1 MFGNFFRR
9 QYIIPYL
16 FLAPALLLIII
27 FKLYPI
33 FIGFWESLI
42 YTSFGGGSENRTF
55 VWLENYQYLFDDPIF
70 WQSLKITA
78 ILTVIINPFQIAIS
92 LGLALLLMRRTK
104 YIYIIR
110 SLYLLPIGIA
120 LPIATVI
127 WGLML
132 DPYQGLVNGVIGIFG
147 IQPQPFL
154 VSESQAL
161 WSIIA
166 IATWKGVAFWMLFL
180 LAGLEDIPT
189 QFYEAA
195 QIDGAKPFQKL
206 RYITLP
212 LLRRTILFVFVADTA
227 ANFVLMVPM
236 IILTKG
242 GPMQSTN
249 VLVYEAYRS
258 GFYYQDWGRSL
269 SIISILTIITLI
281 VIGFQL
287 LFLGDSSREQKKL

>member
-92 LGLALLLMRRTK
+92 LGLALLLMRRTR
-104 YIYIIR
+104 YILIIR

-147 IQPQPFL
+147 IPPQPFL

-180 LAGLEDIPT
+180 LAGLEEIPT

-212 LLRRTILFVFVADTA
+212 LLKRTILFVFVADTA

>member
-147 IQPQPFL
+147 IPPQPFL

-180 LAGLEDIPT
+180 LAGLEEIPT

>member
-92 LGLALLLMRRTK
+92 LGLALLLMRRTR
-104 YIYIIR
+104 YILIIR

-132 DPYQGLVNGVIGIFG
+132 DPYHGLVNGVIGIFG
-147 IQPQPFL
+147 IPPQPFL

>member
-92 LGLALLLMRRTK
+92 LGLALLLMRRTR
-104 YIYIIR
+104 YILIIR

-147 IQPQPFL
+147 IPPQPFL

-180 LAGLEDIPT
+180 LAGLEEIPT
-189 QFYEAA
+189 QYYEAA

-287 LFLGDSSREQKKL
+287 LFLGDSSRERKKL

>member
-16 FLAPALLLIII
+16 FLAPALVLIII

-92 LGLALLLMRRTK
+92 LGLALLLMRRTR
-104 YIYIIR
+104 YILIIR

-147 IQPQPFL
+147 IPPQPFL

>member
-42 YTSFGGGSENRTF
+42 YTSFGGGSENRAF

-92 LGLALLLMRRTK
+92 LGLALLLMRRTR
-104 YIYIIR
+104 YILIIR

-147 IQPQPFL
+147 IPPQPFL

-180 LAGLEDIPT
+180 LAGLEEIPT
-189 QFYEAA
+189 QYYEAA
-195 QIDGAKPFQKL
+195 QIDGVKPFQKL

>member
-92 LGLALLLMRRTK
+92 LGLALLLMRRTR
-104 YIYIIR
+104 YILIIR

-147 IQPQPFL
+147 IPPQPFL

-180 LAGLEDIPT
+180 LAGLEEIPT

-287 LFLGDSSREQKKL
+287 LFLGDSSRERKKL